1 VSLPMAAR
9 LARTVI
15 CTTGRMVVTLAALA
29 CVVGLGSVLAISM
42 ANRAGYQVLGMK
54 TGSMRPA
61 INPGDLVI
69 ARRVQPT
76 DIRNGDVISFRAPL
90 GSHAPYTHRV
100 VRILYRADGPEFIT
114 QGDANARPDVW
125 TVHYAT
131 DGWRVVHVLRHA
143 GRFLAVEQSVTGRR
157 LIAASVFIVTIALM
171 WPVFAGHRRAA
182 GPAPTHGAA
191 TAAPQSVKVAA

>member
-1 VSLPMAAR
+1 MGLSMSAR
-9 LARTVI
+9 LASA
-15 CTTGRMVVTLAALA
+15 VVGTIRRIVLTLAVLA
-29 CVVGLGSVLAISM
+29 CVGGLGSVLAVSL
-42 ANRAGYQVLGMK
+42 ANRAGYQVLGMR
-54 TGSMRPA
+54 TGSMRPV
-61 INPGDLVI
+61 IDPGDLVI
-69 ARRVQPT
+69 AQRVRPT

-100 VRILYRADGPEFIT
+100 VRILYRADGPEFAT
-114 QGDANARPDVW
+114 KGDANPGPDVW

-143 GRFLAVEQSVTGRR
+143 GRFLAVEQSVAGRR

-182 GPAPTHGAA
+182 EPAPSHAAA
-191 TAAPQSVKVAA
+191 TGAPQPAKVAA